1 MAQKSGSGI
10 EKIKY
15 GEIHCYYPLKFETDL
30 DFEALCEAVRQSTV
44 FFSEEYQNKIMDS
57 LGYSLSRSV
66 REMPGELLQE
76 PDIKMDTKA
85 FSRYNEMTAPP
96 FNWKGTIFNWNWR

>member
-44 FFSEEYQNKIMDS
+44 FFSEEYQNKI
-57 LGYSLSRSV
+57 V
-66 REMPGELLQE
+66 EA
-76 PDIKMDTKA
+76 IV
-85 FSRYNEMTAPP
+85 
-96 FNWKGTIFNWNWR
+96 KGIEQYLKQQKI